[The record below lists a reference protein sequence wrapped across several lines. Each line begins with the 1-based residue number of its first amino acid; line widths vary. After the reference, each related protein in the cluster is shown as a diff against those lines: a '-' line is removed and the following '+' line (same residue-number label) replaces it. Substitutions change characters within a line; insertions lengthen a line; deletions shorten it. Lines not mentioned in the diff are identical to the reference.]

1 MRAELHNIRDTLY
14 IIYNTW
20 LFRYRLL
27 RHPYYMR
34 TPHDDMIQD
43 PCRMRVS
50 LVMFAV
56 RPHTS
61 HVHPFRARAAGGGGG
76 VDGVVLTLIT
86 LISFST
92 PIYAIHTATFYAPL
106 VR

>member
-14 IIYNTW
+14 IIYNAW

-92 PIYAIHTATFYAPL
+92 PRYTQNTYGY
-106 VR
+106 VRTLLP